1 MTILDVR
8 TPEEFE
14 EMHIASALN
23 LSLNDIY
30 ENTTYAQEVL
40 GKIATLGKDTPI
52 KVHCA
57 SGGRSAVACQL
68 LKQQGFT
75 DVENLGGYDDACKCV
90 AKDS

>member
-1 MTILDVR
+1 MMIYTK
-8 TPEEFE
+8 TPH
-14 EMHIASALN
+14 MHKRCSVKSQHLAKVHQS
-23 LSLNDIY
+23 
-30 ENTTYAQEVL
+30 
-40 GKIATLGKDTPI
+40 

-90 AKDS
+90 ENAL